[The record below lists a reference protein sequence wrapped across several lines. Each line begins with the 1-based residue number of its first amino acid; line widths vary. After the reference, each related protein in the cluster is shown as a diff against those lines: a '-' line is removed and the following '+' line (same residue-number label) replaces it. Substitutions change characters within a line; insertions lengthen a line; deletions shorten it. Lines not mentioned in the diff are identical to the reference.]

1 MSSPSKPYTGY
12 RLGGLPG
19 FLPLNEEAAVSTRG
33 QWLPSLI
40 QSRSSNALSTLGRRR
55 GRVNSLQSSSTGD
68 EEARPAQD
76 ERRRPTLNE
85 IDARRMSVTADILN
99 TPQIRSMRL
108 IGNSNPRYRWQQ
120 YYKSEDELK
129 KMKKPIRQYY
139 ERNNFLIAQYLY
151 IDRLLDSS
159 LPHNLMAEYE
169 QVGQSSVNIPNT
181 ISEEPQS
188 PATTANSI
196 ENNYPANGEA
206 KADHKVKRTP
216 KNLYKLPD
224 VQTPLLEGEEEMPH
238 IDYSADESADSN
250 SPVVTVAIYINLTAN
265 LLLLI
270 GKTVVIVLTS
280 SLSVLASLVDAAL
293 DFLSTA
299 IVWTTTKLISRQDQ
313 YAYPIGRRRLEPV
326 GVLVFSVSYLVGVSF
341 PGHPPSLEPASVDET
356 TGHYDYIVLSG
367 SLGMLQPPHI

>member
-1 MSSPSKPYTGY
+1 
-12 RLGGLPG
+12 
-19 FLPLNEEAAVSTRG
+19 
-33 QWLPSLI
+33 
-40 QSRSSNALSTLGRRR
+40 
-55 GRVNSLQSSSTGD
+55 
-68 EEARPAQD
+68 
-76 ERRRPTLNE
+76 
-85 IDARRMSVTADILN
+85 MSVTPDILN

-151 IDRLLDSS
+151 IDQLLDSS

-169 QVGQSSVNIPNT
+169 QVGQSSVNVPNT

-188 PATTANSI
+188 PETKANSI
-196 ENNYPANGEA
+196 ENKHPADREV

-224 VQTPLLEGEEEMPH
+224 VRTPLLEGEEEMPH
-238 IDYSADESADSN
+238 IDYSANESEDSN
-250 SPVVTVAIYINLTAN
+250 SPVVTLAIYVNLTAN
-265 LLLLI
+265 FLLLI
-270 GKTVVIVLTS
+270 GKIVVIVLTS

-326 GVLVFSVSYLVGVSF
+326 GVLVFSVSYLAGVSL
-341 PGHPPSLEPASVDET
+341 PGHLPSLEPASADGT
-356 TGHYDYIVLSG
+356 TGHYDYVVLSG
-367 SLGMLQPPHI
+367 SLGVLQPPHI